1 MNLFETI
8 IINIIFCLFPLL
20 LYLFYLI
27 FQRNV
32 ERRENDLILDVAI
45 LSSLYLIIRFSVSSN
60 LPFTVVLINVPLVIS
75 YLKRRTMT
83 PFIISSVIV
92 VYLSQYFSIA
102 WYYFMI
108 EYALYYLIHLF
119 INRRKCD
126 SMIFTITFISL
137 KFICYLW
144 PLLYLHK
151 LTIGSFTHAVIL
163 YLFFAIS
170 LLLTIKLFGKC
181 EEIAKYYISKTD
193 LEQERKIRSSLF
205 RITHEIKNPIAVCKG
220 YLDMFDVENPK
231 HSKKYIPIMKDE
243 INRTLLLLQDF
254 LSISKVRIEKD
265 YMDVNVLVEEVMNNF
280 SLMLKEHNIEGNL
293 NLVDDDIYI
302 MGDYNRLT
310 QVLINL
316 LKNSV
321 EAIPKERRGEITIT
335 TKSQENKFY
344 LEIKDNG
351 NGITKEVM
359 QKIQEPFFT
368 TKTNGTGLGVS
379 LSREIIK
386 AHDGQIVY
394 ESEPYQGTTVKIWL
408 PIQNEFS

>member
-126 SMIFTITFISL
+126 SMIFTITFIVL

-351 NGITKEVM
+351 NGITKDVM

>member
-126 SMIFTITFISL
+126 SMIFTITFIVL

-220 YLDMFDVENPK
+220 YLDMFDVENSK

-351 NGITKEVM
+351 NGITKDVM